1 MLEAIVVGSKIH
13 WYDLLTAF
21 DGACSVQ
28 ILITPFCGIILLKIK
43 ISLLVLLLLLFL
55 NFPSI
60 DRSFECPSLDLSL
73 ILDYLCFPS
82 IDRSFECP
90 SLDLSLI
97 LDYLCFGRLVHFPSF
112 LQIRESHYDTFP
124 VIVHFKRYLIRLPR
138 MRKQLF
144 VFRPYS
150 LVNKKCTRTLLK
162 FVPIVQIYGDSGG
175 NRVIN
180 NTEFR

>member
-55 NFPSI
+55 N
-60 DRSFECPSLDLSL
+60 
-73 ILDYLCFPS
+73 FPS